1 MESATKP
8 GTVKRAR
15 LFSRPRFLEL
25 QCGIVK
31 EGLNVPDDLF
41 KSELREWVFGT
52 KDFLHRITMEQ
63 AASGIRTRGW
73 TTITQPF
80 VAGWISRSPR
90 HV

>member
-1 MESATKP
+1 MESETKP

-41 KSELREWVFGT
+41 KSEQREWVFGT
-52 KDFLHRITMEQ
+52 EGFLRRIKVER
-63 AASGIRTRGW
+63 AASGHRQHRVNVHSHRT
-73 TTITQPF
+73 
-80 VAGWISRSPR
+80 SRTAND
-90 HV
+90 